1 AAAGGGRRW
10 GRACLGGGRGA
21 GYGRGGGGP
30 PVGLRGKGAPPIL
43 VVGTTRDPATPF
55 RWARALAGDLK
66 SGVLLGWNGDGHT
79 AYMRGSSCVDSAV
92 DKYLISLV
100 VPRDGTVCS

>member
-1 AAAGGGRRW
+1 
-10 GRACLGGGRGA
+10 
-21 GYGRGGGGP
+21 
-30 PVGLRGKGAPPIL
+30 

-100 VPRDGTVCS
+100 VPRNGTMCP

>member
-1 AAAGGGRRW
+1 VRAA
-10 GRACLGGGRGA
+10 
-21 GYGRGGGGP
+21 P
-30 PVGLRGKGAPPIL
+30 PVRLHGKGAPAIL

-55 RWARALAGDLK
+55 SWAKALAGDLR
-66 SGVLLGWNGDGHT
+66 SGVLPGWNGDGHT

-100 VPRDGTVCS
+100 IPHNGTMCP